1 MINLDLLEEYLCP
14 LLGFYLPQKYFVQD
28 SLSNEIVGL
37 KTKDMLSICNLVI
50 KSYAVLGQLKP
61 LPDNL
66 FIARVPG
73 HLNTSE
79 KTGVDL
85 FIEKL
90 LKMVEIG
97 DGSSLLMRQSDVE
110 KSTTGISRNEN
121 NHIATIGVSNI
132 EQVRNRNFIL
142 IDDVRTSGASL
153 NACAQILL
161 NNGAKR
167 VIKMPL
173 VQTIKLSEKTSM
185 LRNEDYLFNKIM
197 NITNNLQFINS
208 VDRTGKKWTDEEMNL
223 LNVEFAKNPSLLRL
237 STLLNR
243 STNAI
248 RGKLEAI
255 GLIQKNPG
263 IVNSGQKWSQMEID
277 QLRIEFETNTPL
289 HVIAKNHRR
298 TTNGIRLRLVKLGLL
313 PE

>member
-1 MINLDLLEEYLCP
+1 MVNLDLLEEYLCP

-61 LPDNL
+61 LPDDL

-79 KTGVDL
+79 KTGLDL

-97 DGSSLLMRQSDVE
+97 DGSSLLMRQSDVQ
-110 KSTTGISRNEN
+110 KSTTSLSRNEN
-121 NHIATIGVSNI
+121 NHIATISVSDI

-153 NACAQILL
+153 DACAQILIK
-161 NNGAKR
+161 NGAKS

-173 VQTIKLSEKTSM
+173 VQTIRLSEKTSM
-185 LRNEDYLFNKIM
+185 LRNEDYLVNKII
-197 NITNNLQFINS
+197 NITNNLQFINAI
-208 VDRTGKKWTDEEMNL
+208 DRSGKKWTDEEMNL

-255 GLIQKNPG
+255 GLIQKNPD
-263 IVNSGQKWSQMEID
+263 IENNGQKWSQIEID
-277 QLRIEFETNTPL
+277 QLCIEFENNTPL
-289 HVIAKNHRR
+289 HVIAKNHGR
-298 TTNGIRLRLVKLGLL
+298 TTNGIRLRLIKLGLL